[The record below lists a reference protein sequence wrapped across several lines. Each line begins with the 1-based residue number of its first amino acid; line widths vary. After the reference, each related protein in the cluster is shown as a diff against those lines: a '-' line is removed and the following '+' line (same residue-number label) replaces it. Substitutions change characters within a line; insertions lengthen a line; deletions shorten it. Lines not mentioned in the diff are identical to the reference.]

1 MGTGSVELRQ
11 YIPIIKWQQNE
22 RRALNFLEDDIK
34 QHVLPCLEIRNQDQ
48 HIKLMECFEDV
59 WTAPAIIDYANPQGL
74 LTIER
79 IGELCAFLR
88 HARKNEHPVIPALNP
103 MDLLI
108 YSNTN
113 LIKSVLKHEKIALR
127 LRVKNFQIT
136 DENTA
141 HCKKANDVFA
151 EKNKTLILDFGS
163 APQEVG
169 SVNFNDLDSKIKIL
183 TSEGLKHIH
192 IVSGAF
198 PNDLSSVKNGPKEF
212 IRHDLQFW
220 RDVQSRHPKVTLGYG
235 DYGILSPGWTEEI
248 LKRRGSRVAIRYTCE
263 EFWFVLR
270 GANAKKSESIAL
282 SELLLTAYQDNFKGV
297 DYSWGDKIIA
307 DRANQELK
315 DKDKKSGGYH
325 FAEAWNHHI
334 TFVVKELIK
343 HIQ

>member
-1 MGTGSVELRQ
+1 MGTKSVELKQ

-22 RRALNFLEDDIK
+22 RLALRFLEDDIK
-34 QHVLPCLEIRNQDQ
+34 QHVLPCLEIRSPDQ
-48 HIKLMECFEDV
+48 HIKLMECFEEV
-59 WTAPAIIDYANPQGL
+59 WNAPAIIDYANPQGF

-79 IGELCAFLR
+79 IGELREFLK
-88 HARKNEHPVIPALNP
+88 HARDNEHPVIPALNP
-103 MDLLI
+103 MDLSI

-127 LRVKNFQIT
+127 LRVNDFQIT
-136 DENTA
+136 GENIA
-141 HCKKANDVFA
+141 HCKKANEVFV
-151 EKNKTLILDFGS
+151 EKNKTLILDFGN
-163 APQEVG
+163 APQEED
-169 SVNFNDLDSKIKIL
+169 SVDFSDLDSKIKIL
-183 TSEGLKHIH
+183 RSEGLKNIH

-212 IRHDLQFW
+212 ARHDLQFW
-220 RDVQSRHPKVTLGYG
+220 RDMQSRHPKVNLGYG

-248 LKRRGSRVAIRYTCE
+248 LKRRGSRVAIRYTCD

-282 SELLLTAYQDNFKGV
+282 SELLLTAYEDYFKGA

-334 TFVVKELIK
+334 TFVVKELIQK
-343 HIQ
+343 IP